1 MATLRQINR
10 RIRSVQSTAKTTRA
24 MSLVAGSKMRRAQQ
38 MALAQRPYAEQ
49 LHWLLADVVESIQS
63 KAGEGE
69 ALHPLL
75 DRREIKSHGLILLTP
90 DRGLCG
96 GLNTNLLRVGGNFVT
111 SHENVKFIGVGR
123 KGNDFFRRLTVERL
137 GEFSR
142 LGDYPSYDDILPI
155 ARLVTDAY
163 ISGEVDSVSI
173 VYPNFINTVLQ
184 RPATMELLPVTLPE
198 HAMRSFEP
206 MPQVNC
212 CASATAFIGPLGGG
226 KLRLQH
232 SMVPP
237 VVMTHTS
244 LLAAS
249 REETTLPGGW
259 ALPAPSW
266 PQHATVSS
274 ERIAHTWLGPPVS
287 FANTPLGTFSMMTR
301 LVGLKR
307 LPQHAI
313 VPDVR
318 SAHA

>member
-75 DRREIKSHGLILLTP
+75 DRREIKNHGLILLTP

-96 GLNTNLLRVGGNFVT
+96 GLNTNLLRVGGSFVT
-111 SHENVKFIGVGR
+111 SHPNVKFIGVGR

-198 HAMRSFEP
+198 HAEIQQIKDVEYIYEP
-206 MPQVNC
+206 SAEAVLETLMPRYVEVEIYR
-212 CASATAFIGPLGGG
+212 AVLE
-226 KLRLQH
+226 
-232 SMVPP
+232 
-237 VVMTHTS
+237 
-244 LLAAS
+244 LAAS
-249 REETTLPGGW
+249 EQSARMVAMRNATDAAQELIGSLTLLRNKVRQEQITKELLDITGGVE
-259 ALPAPSW
+259 AMA
-266 PQHATVSS
+266 A
-274 ERIAHTWLGPPVS
+274 AG
-287 FANTPLGTFSMMTR
+287 A
-301 LVGLKR
+301 
-307 LPQHAI
+307 
-313 VPDVR
+313 
-318 SAHA
+318 